1 MVALIST
8 SNESCGVWSI
18 YARNVFW
25 ELYSLRRIR
34 TKDAAQARSCMV
46 ALISTSNESCGVW
59 SIYARN
65 VFWELY
71 GDANL
76 DS

>member
-1 MVALIST
+1 MSGGTSTRAVFSGSCMAALISALNERCRVMGASTRAMYSGSYMVALIST
-8 SNESCGVWSI
+8 SNESCGVWNI

-25 ELYSLRRIR
+25 
-34 TKDAAQARSCMV
+34 D
-46 ALISTSNESCGVW
+46 
-59 SIYARN
+59 
-65 VFWELY
+65 LY